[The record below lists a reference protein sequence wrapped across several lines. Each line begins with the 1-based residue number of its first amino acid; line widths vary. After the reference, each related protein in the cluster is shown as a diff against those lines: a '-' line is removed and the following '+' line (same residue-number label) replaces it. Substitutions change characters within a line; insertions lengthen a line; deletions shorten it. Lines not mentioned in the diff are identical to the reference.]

1 MLDKKQIRAIFFFL
15 FKFKMDCKAAG
26 TTGNNDD
33 AFGPGA
39 VKECTVQWDSRS
51 FAKATKAVKMS
62 IVASHGS

>member
-1 MLDKKQIRAIFFFL
+1 
-15 FKFKMDCKAAG
+15 MDCKAAG

-62 IVASHGS
+62 IVASHGSRQ